1 MMASIKTIF
10 QNVLFYVLSDDY
22 KWAQEN
28 LESISDSIYFTGA
41 MEEFVTNQTLSEVE
55 QKGIFY

>member
-22 KWAQEN
+22 KWAQDN

-41 MEEFVTNQTLSEVE
+41 KEFVTNQTLSEVE